1 MSAPDYHEIKKI
13 EEAMK
18 TAALNLHKM
27 EGPVA
32 SAITIVDYDSDR
44 RKSLVAPLP
53 GQTRLVARYADKHIK
68 KVESAAAADTL
79 ARADEAYIA
88 ELNGLRDA
96 YELAQTVRKQ
106 DENERLSW
114 ETGRSLLARQRKTL
128 VFDDTT

>member
-44 RKSLVAPLP
+44 RKSLVA
-53 GQTRLVARYADKHIK
+53 RYAVKHIK
-68 KVESAAAADTL
+68 NGESAAAADTL